1 MEISYKDIKKD
12 LVLQKEEA
20 GMAFDGKVYLDVP
33 SFYAVLDALCKASHE
48 SIRID
53 VLKGEKSGCDAA
65 EQCDQGS
72 AYSRKLS
79 DAIKTVLEWYT
90 SPAYKMRIDSM
101 RRYGHDV

>member
-1 MEISYKDIKKD
+1 MEIAYKDIKKD
-12 LVLQKEEA
+12 LLRQKEEA
-20 GMAFDGKVYLDVP
+20 GMAFDGKVYLDIP
-33 SFYAVLDALCKASHE
+33 SFYAVLDALGKASHE

-53 VLKGEKSGCDAA
+53 VLKAEKYGCDAA
-65 EQCDQGS
+65 DQCDQGTV
-72 AYSRKLS
+72 YDRKLS